1 MKLRTL
7 TALVVLVLVAI
18 VATSLRTAANGDL
31 PLAKAESVGMSA
43 ERLERVHAF
52 IQNYIE

>member
-1 MKLRTL
+1 MRLRTL
-7 TALVVLVLVAI
+7 TALVVLMLVAL
-18 VATSLRTAANGDL
+18 VATSLQTTANGDL